1 METWDTPAYG
11 APASRTGVRESGN
24 RSYGRPALAGCCPP
38 PPWASVV
45 GASWGTPCR
54 KAPRYRAGTKSPA
67 LQGKPGPWA
76 SLPHPTAVS
85 LTGRT
90 GRATGPAAAAR
101 GPGTWPVRTEAVVTV
116 WQHLRTEVH
125 TARRGRGRGP
135 SATAFSKWLIR
146 GRVSSSWPNVVSSG
160 DPASK
165 RPGVTETTL
174 LPAVLHWPLFRCSSQ
189 EHCLQTPSQRGSW
202 SA

>member
-11 APASRTGVRESGN
+11 APASHTGVREGRNHSC
-24 RSYGRPALAGCCPP
+24 GRPALAGCCPP

-54 KAPRYRAGTKSPA
+54 KAPWYRAGTKSPT

-85 LTGRT
+85 LTGPT

-116 WQHLRTEVH
+116 WQYPSGQRCTLPAGARAEGPLQLLSVSGSSEAESS
-125 TARRGRGRGP
+125 TAGPMCSAHVTQLQSALGSRKPP
-135 SATAFSKWLIR
+135 SAHS
-146 GRVSSSWPNVVSSG
+146 
-160 DPASK
+160 ASLA
-165 RPGVTETTL
+165 PFQV
-174 LPAVLHWPLFRCSSQ
+174 
-189 EHCLQTPSQRGSW
+189 
-202 SA
+202 